1 MELQQIDSNL
11 YTAAALITE
20 FLYGIAAL
28 YNFIVSLTYSITEFL
43 YGIAAKIME
52 IHNFLYQNIT
62 EFLYRIADKINKN
75 VLFEKEW
82 LKTGDMGYFNKSKEL
97 ILLGRK
103 NNIIKNRGIQLN
115 PEEIEN
121 YLKNKYNLN
130 FLLIKKEKLILLIE
144 GEKEKI
150 SKEEILKDLKLNF
163 SKYKIPD
170 KIEIQRNFER
180 TNTGKIKRQ
189 VQIK

>member
-103 NNIIKNRGIQLN
+103 NNIIKNRGI
-115 PEEIEN
+115 
-121 YLKNKYNLN
+121 
-130 FLLIKKEKLILLIE
+130 
-144 GEKEKI
+144 
-150 SKEEILKDLKLNF
+150 
-163 SKYKIPD
+163 
-170 KIEIQRNFER
+170 
-180 TNTGKIKRQ
+180 
-189 VQIK
+189 